1 MKEWPDMKSIWRALM
16 LLFAGLLI
24 QPLAYGAQSNAVP
37 ILLYHRLGPV
47 VADSMTI
54 RTSTF
59 ASQLQYLH
67 EHGYTV
73 IPLRRLTDYLTDKTS
88 PPPAK
93 SVVITADDGH
103 QSIYTDLFPLIVKY
117 HIPVTLFI
125 YPSAISNAGY
135 ALTWAQLSEMQ
146 ASGLVDIQSHT
157 YWHPNFKHEKA
168 HLDATA
174 YEKLVDSQLQ
184 KSKAAL
190 QRKTGKNIDMLAWP
204 YGIFD
209 DELINHARLSGYI
222 AGFTLE
228 RRPAAR
234 GDKLLALP
242 RYLITDQ
249 VQFEK
254 LLATPAS
261 EHNLGKP

>member
-1 MKEWPDMKSIWRALM
+1 MPHWLNHKCATMGMTMMATTT
-16 LLFAGLLI
+16 
-24 QPLAYGAQSNAVP
+24 GADAACTGSNATCTVQHAVETVDCALHH
-37 ILLYHRLGPV
+37 LLPCSLAAARAEPV
-47 VADSMTI
+47 
-54 RTSTF
+54 R
-59 ASQLQYLH
+59 
-67 EHGYTV
+67 G
-73 IPLRRLTDYLTDKTS
+73 
-88 PPPAK
+88 
-93 SVVITADDGH
+93 
-103 QSIYTDLFPLIVKY
+103 
-117 HIPVTLFI
+117 
-125 YPSAISNAGY
+125 
-135 ALTWAQLSEMQ
+135 
-146 ASGLVDIQSHT
+146 VDIQSHT

-184 KSKAAL
+184 KSKAVL

-209 DELINHARLSGYI
+209 DELLNHARQSGYF

-234 GDKLLALP
+234 GDNLLALP

-254 LLATPAS
+254 LLATPR
-261 EHNLGKP
+261 E

>member
-1 MKEWPDMKSIWRALM
+1 M

-24 QPLAYGAQSNAVP
+24 QPLTYGAESNAVP
-37 ILLYHRLGPV
+37 VLLYHRLGPV

-59 ASQLQYLH
+59 AAQLQYLH
-67 EHGYTV
+67 EHAYTV
-73 IPLRRLTDYLTDKTS
+73 IPLRRLTDYLTGEAP

-103 QSIYTDLFPLIVKY
+103 QSIYTELFPLIVKY
-117 HIPVTLFI
+117 RIPVTLFI
-125 YPSAISNAGY
+125 YPSAISNASY
-135 ALTWAQLSEMQ
+135 ALTWPQLNEMQ

-157 YWHPNFKHEKA
+157 YWHPNFKREKA

-184 KSKAAL
+184 KSKAVL

-209 DELINHARLSGYI
+209 DELINHAKKSGYI
-222 AGFTLE
+222 AGFSLE
-228 RRPAAR
+228 RRPAER
-234 GDKLLALP
+234 GDNMLTLP

-249 VQFEK
+249 VSFEK
-254 LLATPAS
+254 LLATPAR
-261 EHNLGKP
+261 EKIKGKP

>member
-1 MKEWPDMKSIWRALM
+1 MKSQWRALM
-16 LLFAGLLI
+16 LLFASLLI
-24 QPLAYGAQSNAVP
+24 QSMELAYGTESNAVP

-47 VADSMTI
+47 IADSMTV

-59 ASQLQYLH
+59 ASELQYLH

-73 IPLRRLTDYLTDKTS
+73 IPLRRLTDYLTGNA
-88 PPPAK
+88 PHAPVK

-125 YPSAISNAGY
+125 YPSAISNASY
-135 ALTWAQLSEMQ
+135 ALTWQQLSEMQ

-157 YWHPNFKHEKA
+157 YWHPNFKTEKK
-168 HLDATA
+168 HLDAAA
-174 YEKLVDSQLQ
+174 YEKFVDIQLH
-184 KSKAAL
+184 KSKDVL
-190 QRKTGKNIDMLAWP
+190 QRKTEKHIDMLAWP

-209 DELINHARLSGYI
+209 DELINHAKKSGYI
-222 AGFTLE
+222 AGFSLE
-228 RRPAAR
+228 RRPAER
-234 GDKLLALP
+234 GDNMLTLP
-242 RYLITDQ
+242 RYLMTDR

-254 LLATPAS
+254 LLATPAR
-261 EHNLGKP
+261 ENTKGKP